1 MMTNDEINRFRKMIN
16 DWFDGVT
23 DNGNTGSPL
32 FWDIYLISE
41 EINKELRESY
51 LNHQITNSD
60 VDRIKAL
67 FNERMDEVI
76 DIRIKEGV

>member
-1 MMTNDEINRFRKMIN
+1 MTNDEINRFRKMIN

-32 FWDIYLISE
+32 FWDICLISE

-51 LNHQITNSD
+51 LTHQITNSD

-76 DIRIKEGV
+76 DIHIKEGV